1 MRADQQRHRDRLLA
15 ENGDWWAAS
24 FDDGQNR
31 LSKNQKHRGAIGP
44 AVRP

>member
-1 MRADQQRHRDRLLA
+1 MRADRQRHRDRLLA

-31 LSKNQKHRGAIGP
+31 LPKKKHREAISP
-44 AVRP
+44 AVQP